1 MDALRYQDAEIQ
13 SVDDQRTNVSLS
25 LDSWQWLVLNLAFLD
40 ADFHITEG
48 TTFTTACQTFA
59 HRLLSA
65 TTPTP

>member
-13 SVDDQRTNVSLS
+13 SVDDHRTNVTLA

-48 TTFTTACQTFA
+48 TPFEAACRTFA
-59 HRLLSA
+59 HRLLDA
-65 TTPTP
+65 TT